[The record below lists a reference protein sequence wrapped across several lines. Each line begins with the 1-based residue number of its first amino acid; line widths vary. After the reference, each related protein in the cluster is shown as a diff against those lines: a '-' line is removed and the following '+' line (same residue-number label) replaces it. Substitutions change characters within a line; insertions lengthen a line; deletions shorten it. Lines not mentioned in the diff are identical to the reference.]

1 MSAGD
6 QPAGGQQADAE
17 PAGEAQAVRV
27 EEAVAAEAT
36 YGSLPLLKKERVWG
50 AGDFSWVTISLAI
63 ATWAF
68 LTGGA
73 TVLLV
78 GFGQGIAAMLIGN
91 SIGLAI
97 MALGSVVLSQ
107 RLGVEQYR
115 ALRSVFGAAG
125 IAIIVFTIVLLV
137 EMGWTSLLGV
147 MFGRAFTEISN
158 QAFGAN
164 FETFGPI
171 VTVFGLLAIVAGWAV
186 LARGPV
192 TISKLNRFVAPGLI
206 VIVALMMVM
215 LMSQHSWSELLE
227 AEAIAPFPDEQ
238 LNFMMAVEFNL
249 GAGLSW
255 WPVMGTLARLTRGP
269 KAALWPAW
277 GGIFLG
283 TIVAQTVGMAAG
295 LMLGE
300 SDPTAWMVP
309 LGGPILGVL
318 TLLFVGF
325 ANVTSMASIAYS
337 TVLALKQSSG
347 GAFVRLRWPVL
358 SAAFLVLPAIL
369 CFFPAFMYEKF
380 MTFVVVSGAFIASL
394 CGVIIADYFFLRRQV
409 VPLRALYASGP
420 EAPLRFS
427 GGVNIAALVSVAVGS
442 VFYLWVYN
450 PITLE
455 TQPLFA
461 WATASV
467 PAVVIAILCHLVLSQ
482 LLYARRG
489 LGAYGRADAFAGAGK
504 S

>member
-1 MSAGD
+1 MS
-6 QPAGGQQADAE
+6 
-17 PAGEAQAVRV
+17 RSV
-27 EEAVAAEAT
+27 EQAVAAEAT
-36 YGSLPLLKKERVWG
+36 YGSLPLLREERVWG
-50 AGDFSWVTISLAI
+50 AADFSWVTISLAI

-78 GFGQGIAAMLIGN
+78 DFTDGIAAMLIGN

-115 ALRSVFGAAG
+115 ALKSVFGIVG
-125 IAIIVFTIVLLV
+125 VGIIVFTVVLLT

-158 QAFGAN
+158 QAFGAG
-164 FETFGPI
+164 FEPYGPL
-171 VTVFGLLAIVAGWAV
+171 VTVFALAAIFAGWIV
-186 LARGPV
+186 LSRGPV

-206 VIVALMMVM
+206 VIVVLMMVL
-215 LMSQHSWSELLE
+215 LMSQHSWADLLE
-227 AEAIAPFPDEQ
+227 APAMAPFENEQ

-255 WPVMGTLARLTRGP
+255 WPVMGTLSRLTRSP
-269 KAALWPAW
+269 KAALWPTYA
-277 GGIFLG
+277 GILLG
-283 TIVAQTVGMAAG
+283 TVVAQIVGMAAA
-295 LMLGE
+295 LMIGQA
-300 SDPTAWMVP
+300 DPTAWMVP

-347 GAFVRLRWPVL
+347 GVLGRLKWPVL
-358 SAAFLVLPAIL
+358 CAAFLVLPAIL
-369 CFFPAFMYEKF
+369 SFFPAFMYEKF
-380 MTFVVVSGAFIASL
+380 MTFVVISGAFIAAI
-394 CGVIIADYFFLRRQV
+394 CGVIIADYFIVRRQS
-409 VPLRALYASGP
+409 VPIRALYASGS
-420 EAPLRFS
+420 EDPLRFT
-427 GGVNIAALVSVAVGS
+427 GGINVAALLSVAAGS

-455 TQPLFA
+455 TQPFFQYG
-461 WATASV
+461 TASV
-467 PAVVIAILCHLVLSQ
+467 PAVAISVVCYLVLNH
-482 LLYARRG
+482 LLYVRRG
-489 LGAYGRADAFAGAGK
+489 RGAYGQSDIFAAAGR

>member
-1 MSAGD
+1 MNGAERELTET
-6 QPAGGQQADAE
+6 QAL
-17 PAGEAQAVRV
+17 RV
-27 EEAVAAEAT
+27 EQAVAAEAT
-36 YGSLPLLKKERVWG
+36 YGALPLLKHERVWG

-78 GFGQGIAAMLIGN
+78 GFVEGIAAMLIGN

-115 ALRSVFGAAG
+115 ALKSVFGVVG
-125 IAIIVFTIVLLV
+125 VGIIVFTVVLLV

-158 QAFGAN
+158 QAFG
-164 FETFGPI
+164 TGLDSFGPL
-171 VTVFGLLAIVAGWAV
+171 VTVFALVAIVGGWVV
-186 LARGPV
+186 LSRGPV
-192 TISKLNRFVAPGLI
+192 TISRLNRFVAPGLL
-206 VIVALMMVM
+206 VIVVLMMVL
-215 LMSQHSWSELLE
+215 LMSQHSWADLLE
-227 AEAIAPFPDEQ
+227 APAMAPFENEQ

-255 WPVMGTLARLTRGP
+255 WPVMGTLSRLTRRP
-269 KAALWPAW
+269 KAALWPAY
-277 GGIFLG
+277 GGIFVG
-283 TIVAQTVGMAAG
+283 TVVAQIVGMAAA
-295 LMLGE
+295 LMIGE
-300 SDPTAWMVP
+300 ADPTAWMVP

-347 GAFVRLRWPVL
+347 RALARLRWPVL
-358 SAAFLVLPAIL
+358 CGAFLVLPAVL
-369 CFFPAFMYEKF
+369 SFFPGFMYEKF
-380 MTFVVVSGAFIASL
+380 MTFVVVSGAFIAAI
-394 CGVIIADYFFLRRQV
+394 CGVIIADYFIVRRQRL
-409 VPLRALYASGP
+409 PLRALYATG
-420 EAPLRFS
+420 AQDPLRFT
-427 GGVNIAALVSVAVGS
+427 GGVNIAALVAVAAAS
-442 VFYLWVYN
+442 AFYLWAYN

-455 TQPLFA
+455 TQPFFQYG
-461 WATASV
+461 TASV
-467 PAVVIAILCHLVLSQ
+467 PTVAIGIVCYLVLNH
-482 LLYARRG
+482 LLYVRRG
-489 LGAYGRADAFAGAGK
+489 RGGYAAPDTFAAAGR

>member
-1 MSAGD
+1 MSAR
-6 QPAGGQQADAE
+6 E
-17 PAGEAQAVRV
+17 PAITETQALRV
-27 EEAVAAEAT
+27 ERAIANEST
-36 YGSLPLLKKERVWG
+36 YGSMPLRKAERVWG

-78 GFGQGIAAMLIGN
+78 GFLEGIAAMLIGG

-115 ALRSVFGAAG
+115 ALKSVFGAVG
-125 IAIIVFTIVLLV
+125 VAIVVFTVVLLV

-158 QAFGAN
+158 QAFGT
-164 FETFGPI
+164 ELDTFGPL
-171 VTVFGLLAIVAGWAV
+171 VTVFALAAIVAGWFV
-186 LARGPV
+186 LSRGPV
-192 TISKLNRFVAPGLI
+192 TIGKLNRFVAPGLL
-206 VIVALMMVM
+206 VIVVLMMVL
-215 LMSQHSWSELLE
+215 LMSQHSWSDLLE
-227 AEAIAPFPDEQ
+227 APAMAPFENEQ
-238 LNFMMAVEFNL
+238 LNFMIAVEFNL

-255 WPVMGTLARLTRGP
+255 WPVMGTLSRLTRSP
-269 KAALWPAW
+269 KAALWPAYA
-277 GGIFLG
+277 GLFIG
-283 TIVAQTVGMAAG
+283 TAVAQVVGMAAA
-295 LMLGE
+295 LLLGE
-300 SDPTAWMVP
+300 ADPTAWMVP

-347 GAFVRLRWPVL
+347 PTLSRLRWPVL
-358 SAAFLVLPAIL
+358 CAAFLVFPAIL
-369 CFFPAFMYEKF
+369 SFFPAFMYGQF
-380 MTFVVVSGAFIASL
+380 MTFVVVSGAFIAAI
-394 CGVIIADYFFLRRQV
+394 CGVIIADYFVLRRQV

-420 EAPLRFS
+420 GDPLRFT
-427 GGVNIAALVSVAVGS
+427 GGVNIAALVSVALAS
-442 VFYLWVYN
+442 AFYLWVYN

-455 TQPLFA
+455 TQSFFQYG
-461 WATASV
+461 TASIPTV
-467 PAVVIAILCHLVLSQ
+467 LIAIVSYLILNTLIYV
-482 LLYARRG
+482 RRG
-489 LGAYGRADAFAGAGK
+489 RGAYGQADVFAAAGK
-504 S
+504 Q